1 MELLNL
7 TFENGPRAIPIK
19 IETSDSILM
28 GETALRINLLEQL
41 YPLNWIAT
49 RFQLSECCASVVDL
63 KLLLLIAADTYS
75 NFKSKTT
82 LESYIC

>member
-1 MELLNL
+1 MCR
-7 TFENGPRAIPIK
+7 T
-19 IETSDSILM
+19 
-28 GETALRINLLEQL
+28 
-41 YPLNWIAT
+41 
-49 RFQLSECCASVVDL
+49 SVVDL

>member
-1 MELLNL
+1 ME
-7 TFENGPRAIPIK
+7 TPDRE
-19 IETSDSILM
+19 
-28 GETALRINLLEQL
+28 ALAQTPFAHAMAPGTVQSLQWAAPPSGLEERGAV
-41 YPLNWIAT
+41 P
-49 RFQLSECCASVVDL
+49 ASVVDL